1 MIGINVDITDRE
13 RAEAQRDLLLAELNH
28 RVKNTLAVVQAIAH
42 QTFKDSKPEGLR
54 KAFEGRI
61 GTLAAAHNRL
71 TQTNWESASLGQVA
85 QDAMNTQ
92 AQSARRVS
100 VTGPSIMLP
109 PKEALAIAMALHEL
123 FTNAV
128 KYGALSAECGQVDV
142 SWEVSAGEMLSIVW
156 QERGGPTV
164 VPPRHKGFGSM
175 MLERTLAL
183 DLLGAVTVEYRPEG
197 LICRIEAP
205 LRASVR

>member
-1 MIGINVDITDRE
+1 
-13 RAEAQRDLLLAELNH
+13 
-28 RVKNTLAVVQAIAH
+28 
-42 QTFKDSKPEGLR
+42 
-54 KAFEGRI
+54 
-61 GTLAAAHNRL
+61 
-71 TQTNWESASLGQVA
+71 
-85 QDAMNTQ
+85 
-92 AQSARRVS
+92 
-100 VTGPSIMLP
+100 MLP

-142 SWEVSAGEMLSIVW
+142 SWDVSAGEMLSIVW